1 MHCILR
7 ALAVGAAVAAGA
19 AAGASAQTPSIL
31 DLKGT
36 WTGSAEMIVEGTTP
50 HNPGHAE
57 SQPAGKY
64 RLRSE
69 LLTFK
74 FEGQEGRRVWGT
86 TASKHAADQRIIGSI
101 SPDGKWVYLVGRAS
115 FTDLEVANADTLRGC
130 ARQVSAS
137 AALVSCFDLKR
148 QK

>member
-64 RLRSE
+64 RLRTE

-74 FEGQEGRRVWGT
+74 FDGQEGRRIWGSLS
-86 TASKHAADQRIIGSI
+86 SKHATEQRIIGSI
-101 SPDGKWVYLVGRAS
+101 SIDGKWVYMVGRAS
-115 FTDLEVANADTLRGC
+115 FIDLEVANADTLRGC
-130 ARQVSAS
+130 ARHVTAS
-137 AALVSCFDLKR
+137 SALVSCYDLKR